1 MFWEAAFIHGD
12 LFCLVKFADVTG
24 ERECCV
30 AGSSMSADHQCCGVA
45 QVS

>member
-1 MFWEAAFIHGD
+1 MFWEAVFVRGD

-30 AGSSMSADHQCCGVA
+30 QGV
-45 QVS
+45 Q